1 MLKSSFAISAENMTT
16 KQRWT
21 ALTVLSVSL
30 LVVMMDMTILI
41 MALPDLVKD
50 LGTTSVQQLWIVDIY
65 SLILAGML
73 IPMSALADRWGRK
86 KVLLT
91 GFALFGLISMLV
103 TMVDSSEQVI
113 ALRAVLGAAGA
124 MIMPTT
130 LSMIRTIFQDPK
142 ERATALAVW
151 SAVSAAGAIIG
162 PIVGGALLEYFSW
175 QSTFLINVPF
185 ALLAVLAGVFLLPEA
200 RNANAARWDIFAT
213 GLSMAG
219 MVALVWSIKEFAKEG
234 LDDVASW
241 MVFAFAILMLV
252 GFVIRCLRSSDPLL
266 DVRLFQNNAFTAGT
280 IAALISMFAMN
291 ALLLLVVQWL
301 QVVEGLSPFK
311 AGVYLLPMALG
322 SLFIAPLAPMLA
334 ARIGARTVL
343 AGGLAIAGVGFLI
356 MFFFGHPLGYPA
368 LAASLLLIGAGSSS
382 LAIASAIIMLSAPQE
397 KSGNAAA
404 IEESMYDLGGV
415 LGIAI
420 LGSIA
425 AQLYRNHLNI
435 ETFINQGIAG
445 PLAELAKESVVGAL
459 EVSTQL
465 GVAEL
470 AAAAVSAFNDSL
482 AMAGLIGGIIMM
494 AVAVVVYVL
503 VPKTL
508 DITKSQSH

>member
-1 MLKSSFAISAENMTT
+1 MLKLSFPVSAESMSP

-21 ALTVLSVSL
+21 ALVVLSVSL

-86 KVLLT
+86 RVLLT
-91 GFALFGLISMLV
+91 GFAIFGLISLLV
-103 TMVDSSEQVI
+103 TFVDSSEQVI
-113 ALRAVLGAAGA
+113 ALRALLGAAGA

-130 LSMIRTIFQDPK
+130 LSMLRTIFQNPK

-162 PIVGGALLEYFSW
+162 PIVGGALLEYFAW
-175 QSTFLINVPF
+175 QATFLINVPF
-185 ALLAVLAGVFLLPEA
+185 AALAVLAGVFLLPEA
-200 RNANAARWDIFAT
+200 RNANAARWDMLAT
-213 GLSMAG
+213 VLSMAG

-234 LDDVASW
+234 LGDSVSW
-241 MVFAFAILMLV
+241 MVLTFAVILLV

-266 DVRLFQNNAFTAGT
+266 DVRLFKNNAFTAGT

-291 ALLLLVVQWL
+291 AMLLLVVQWL

-322 SLFIAPLAPMLA
+322 SLLFAPLAPMLA
-334 ARIGARTVL
+334 AQMGARTIL
-343 AGGLAIAGVGFLI
+343 SSGLALAGVGFLI
-356 MFFFGHPLGYPA
+356 MFFFGQPLAYPL
-368 LAASLLLIGAGSSS
+368 LAASLFLIGAGSSS

-397 KSGNAAA
+397 KAGNAAA

-425 AQLYRNHLNI
+425 AQLYRNYLNVDS
-435 ETFINQGIAG
+435 FINQGISG
-445 PLAELAKESVVGAL
+445 PLAELAKESIVGAL
-459 EVSTQL
+459 EVSAQM
-465 GVAEL
+465 GIAGFAAE
-470 AAAAVSAFNDSL
+470 AVSAFNNSL
-482 AMAGLIGGIIMM
+482 VTTGLIGGIIMIVI
-494 AVAVVVYVL
+494 ATVVFML

-508 DITKSQSH
+508 DITKEHH